1 MDNDSISL
9 RNVQIE
15 FSPQLKYQTNTEGK
29 LSVNLPL
36 GNYQLKILSDT
47 TEEYIQN
54 LVINGNKKLPIFLQ
68 SKLINLEEA
77 VFTAKEDKGLT
88 SKSVINRQAL
98 MHLQP
103 SSFSDLIELLPGGL
117 SIDPYLIGTNVV
129 ALRENSGR
137 PSNYSTSSLGV

>member
-36 GNYQLKILSDT
+36 GNYQLKILNDT

-54 LVINGNKKLPIFLQ
+54 LVINGNKKLPIVLQ

-88 SKSVINRQAL
+88 SKS
-98 MHLQP
+98 
-103 SSFSDLIELLPGGL
+103 
-117 SIDPYLIGTNVV
+117 
-129 ALRENSGR
+129 
-137 PSNYSTSSLGV
+137 